1 MFLIVMI
8 SYCLYLN
15 KPLKTQDKYPMALN
29 LTFRQLKVF
38 ASAARH
44 LSYTRAAEELHLS
57 QPAVSMQIK
66 QAEESAGL
74 PLFEQIGKKM
84 HLTQAGKEVYQYSQ
98 SIGNLLD
105 ELEVALEA
113 LKGGQSGR
121 LAISVA
127 TTASHF
133 ATRLLA
139 AFSQR
144 HENVTIS
151 LDITNRASL
160 QEQLE
165 NNEPDMVIMGQPPEG
180 VDVESAAFMV
190 NPLVIIAPSNHP
202 LTKDQQIPLSYFE
215 NQHFVV
221 RESGS
226 GTRGA
231 IQRFFDEHRVNFKTG
246 IEMSSN
252 EAIKQAVEAGLGL
265 GIVSI
270 HTLELE
276 LETNRL
282 AILDVIDF
290 PIQRHW
296 HIVQRSGKRLSP
308 VALAFK
314 QFVLDEAKQ
323 FIR

>member
-1 MFLIVMI
+1 
-8 SYCLYLN
+8 
-15 KPLKTQDKYPMALN
+15 MALN
-29 LTFRQLKVF
+29 MTFRQLKVF
-38 ASAARH
+38 ESAARH

-57 QPAVSMQIK
+57 QPGVSMQIK
-66 QAEESAGL
+66 QLEDVAGL

-84 HLTQAGKEVYQYSQ
+84 HLTDAGREIYAYSTSISHMLDEAEVV
-98 SIGNLLD
+98 LD
-105 ELEVALEA
+105 EL
-113 LKGGQSGR
+113 KGLQSGR

-144 HENVTIS
+144 YKDVTIS

-160 QEQLE
+160 REQLE
-165 NNEPDMVIMGQPPEG
+165 ANRPDLVIMGQPPEG
-180 VDVESAAFMV
+180 VEVEAEAFME
-190 NPLVIIAPSNHP
+190 NPLVMIAPLEHP
-202 LTKDQQIPLSYFE
+202 LASEKQIDLARFE
-215 NQHFVV
+215 DEQFVV

-226 GTRGA
+226 GTRSA
-231 IQRFFDEHRVNFKTG
+231 IERFFAEHRVSFHTG

-276 LETNRL
+276 LETRRL
-282 AILDVIDF
+282 QVLDVKGF
-290 PIQRHW
+290 PIRRHW
-296 HIVQRSGKRLSP
+296 YVIQRKGKRLSP
-308 VALAFK
+308 VAQAFK
-314 QFVLDEAKQ
+314 TFVLEQAKE
-323 FIR
+323 FIRLP

>member
-1 MFLIVMI
+1 
-8 SYCLYLN
+8 
-15 KPLKTQDKYPMALN
+15 MALN

-38 ASAARH
+38 ESAARH

-57 QPAVSMQIK
+57 QPGVSMQIK
-66 QAEESAGL
+66 QLEEVVGL

-84 HLTQAGKEVYQYSQ
+84 HLTAAGREIYAYSQ
-98 SIGNLLD
+98 SIGHLLD
-105 ELEVALEA
+105 EAEA
-113 LKGGQSGR
+113 VVEELKGVQSGR

-139 AFSQR
+139 AFSHR
-144 HENVTIS
+144 YEGVVIS

-160 QEQLE
+160 RDQLDR
-165 NNEPDMVIMGQPPEG
+165 NEPDLVIMGQPPEG
-180 VDVESAAFMV
+180 VDVESETFME
-190 NPLVIIAPSNHP
+190 NPLVMIAPPDHP
-202 LTKDQQIPLSYFE
+202 LVAEKNIAIKRFE
-215 NQHFVV
+215 DEHFVV
-221 RESGS
+221 RETGS
-226 GTRGA
+226 GTRSA
-231 IQRFFDEHRVNFKTG
+231 IERSFEEHGVSFHTG

-276 LETNRL
+276 LETKRL
-282 AILDVIDF
+282 VILDVEDF
-290 PIQRHW
+290 PIMRHW

-308 VALAFK
+308 VAQTFK
-314 QFVLDEAKQ
+314 QFVLEEAEQ
-323 FIR
+323 FIRI

>member
-1 MFLIVMI
+1 
-8 SYCLYLN
+8 
-15 KPLKTQDKYPMALN
+15 MALN

-38 ASAARH
+38 EAAARH

-57 QPAVSMQIK
+57 QPGVSMQIK
-66 QAEESAGL
+66 QLEDVVGL

-84 HLTQAGKEVYQYSQ
+84 HLTTAGREVYAYSK
-98 SIGNLLD
+98 SIGHLLD
-105 ELEVALEA
+105 EAEVVLGE
-113 LKGGQSGR
+113 LKGLQSGR

-139 AFSQR
+139 AFSR
-144 HENVTIS
+144 RYEGVTIS

-160 QEQLE
+160 RDQLE
-165 NNEPDMVIMGQPPEG
+165 ANRPDLVIMGQPPEG
-180 VDVESAAFMV
+180 VEVDAEAFME
-190 NPLVIIAPSNHP
+190 NPLVMIASPEHP
-202 LTKDQQIPLSYFE
+202 LASKKKIELKRFE
-215 NQHFVV
+215 NEHFVV
-221 RESGS
+221 RETGS
-226 GTRGA
+226 GTRSA
-231 IQRFFDEHRVNFKTG
+231 IERFFAEHQVSFHSG

-276 LETNRL
+276 LQTRRL
-282 AILDVIDF
+282 QILDVKDF

-296 HIVQRSGKRLSP
+296 YIIQRKGKRLSP
-308 VALAFK
+308 VAETFK
-314 QFVLDEAKQ
+314 TFVLEQAKE
-323 FIR
+323 FIRLP

>member
-1 MFLIVMI
+1 MVET
-8 SYCLYLN
+8 N
-15 KPLKTQDKYPMALN
+15 MALN

-38 ASAARH
+38 ETAARH

-57 QPAVSMQIK
+57 QPGVSMQIK
-66 QAEESAGL
+66 QLEEVLGL
-74 PLFEQIGKKM
+74 SLFEQIGKKM
-84 HLTQAGKEVYQYSQ
+84 HLTTAGREIFAYSQ
-98 SIGNLLD
+98 TIGHLLG
-105 ELEVALEA
+105 EAEVVVEE
-113 LKGGQSGR
+113 LKGVQSGR
-121 LAISVA
+121 LFISVA

-144 HENVTIS
+144 YDGVTIS

-160 QEQLE
+160 REQLDS
-165 NNEPDMVIMGQPPEG
+165 NQPDLVIMGQPPESM
-180 VDVESAAFMV
+180 DVESEAFME
-190 NPLVIIAPSNHP
+190 NPLVMIAPENHP
-202 LTKDQQIPLSYFE
+202 LVKEKNIPLKRFE
-215 NQHFVV
+215 DEHFVV

-226 GTRGA
+226 GTRSA
-231 IQRFFDEHRVNFKTG
+231 IQRFFDEHGVSFHTG

-276 LETNRL
+276 LETQRL
-282 AILDVIDF
+282 IILDVEDF
-290 PIQRHW
+290 PIMRHW

-308 VALAFK
+308 VAQAFK
-314 QFVLDEAKQ
+314 QFVLDEAEQ
-323 FIR
+323 FIRLQGA

>member
-1 MFLIVMI
+1 M
-8 SYCLYLN
+8 SLN
-15 KPLKTQDKYPMALN
+15 I
-29 LTFRQLKVF
+29 TFRQLKVF
-38 ASAARH
+38 ESAGRH
-44 LSYTRAAEELHLS
+44 LSYTRASKELHLS

-66 QAEESAGL
+66 QLEESVGL

-84 HLTQAGKEVYQYSQ
+84 YLTTAGKEVLSYSK
-98 SIGNLLD
+98 SIGHLLD
-105 ELEVALEA
+105 EAEDVLDE
-113 LKGGQSGR
+113 LKGGSSGT

-139 AFSQR
+139 AFSQKY
-144 HENVTIS
+144 EEVTIS
-151 LDITNRASL
+151 LDITNRESL
-160 QEQLE
+160 QEQLS
-165 NNEPDMVIMGQPPEG
+165 NNEPDLVIMGQPPEG
-180 VDVESAAFMV
+180 VEVESEAFMV
-190 NPLVIIAPSNHP
+190 NPLVIIAPANHP
-202 LTKDQQIPLSYFE
+202 LVQATNIPLERFE
-215 NQHFVV
+215 DEHFVV

-231 IQRFFDEHRVNFKTG
+231 IQRFFDDHNVSFNTG

-265 GIVSI
+265 GLVSI
-270 HTLELE
+270 YTLELE
-276 LETNRL
+276 LETQRL
-282 AILDVIDF
+282 AILNVTGF

-308 VALAFK
+308 VAQLFK
-314 QFVLDEAKQ
+314 QFVLDEAVK

>member
-1 MFLIVMI
+1 
-8 SYCLYLN
+8 
-15 KPLKTQDKYPMALN
+15 MALN
-29 LTFRQLKVF
+29 ITFRQLKVF
-38 ASAARH
+38 ESAARH
-44 LSYTRAAEELHLS
+44 LSYTRAAKELYLS

-66 QAEESAGL
+66 QLEEAVGL

-84 HLTQAGKEVYQYSQ
+84 HLTAAGREVYAYSK
-98 SIGNLLD
+98 SVGDLMDEAETVLD
-105 ELEVALEA
+105 EI
-113 LKGGQSGR
+113 KGVHSGS

-144 HENVTIS
+144 YDGVTIT

-160 QEQLE
+160 RDQLE
-165 NNEPDMVIMGQPPEG
+165 ANIPDLVIMGQPPDRVE
-180 VDVESAAFMV
+180 VESEAFMD
-190 NPLVIIAPSNHP
+190 NPLVMIAAPDHP
-202 LTKDQQIPLSYFE
+202 LAGKADLPLDGFGNES
-215 NQHFVV
+215 FVV
-221 RESGS
+221 REAGS
-226 GTRGA
+226 GTRSA
-231 IQRFFDEHRVNFKTG
+231 IERFFSAHAVPFNTG

-276 LETNRL
+276 LETQRL
-282 AILDVIDF
+282 VILDVEGF
-290 PIQRHW
+290 PITRHW

-308 VALAFK
+308 VAQAFK
-314 QFVLDEAKQ
+314 QFVLDEAGS
-323 FIR
+323 FIRLP